1 MPLLREPQ
9 TDNELKTEPDQNVYQ
24 ISFSVKFRNI
34 DINQIHGRVD
44 ERTGME
50 NSQKILF

>member
-9 TDNELKTEPDQNVYQ
+9 TDNELKTEPDQNVHQ
-24 ISFSVKFRNI
+24 INFSIKFRNI

-44 ERTGME
+44 QRTRTE